1 MANVSGRN
9 TTLDGL
15 RGIAAIS
22 VCAYHLTSKLMV
34 PGIFLVRGQIAVDF
48 FFVLSGFVLAL
59 ASEGRLASG
68 QMSPWQFIGR
78 RILRFFP
85 MTALAVAIAA
95 VAVAIYGQGR
105 VVDHTVAQ
113 PVLGIV
119 LSLMWLPVVA
129 GGRLVFF
136 PNNALWSL
144 SGELAINVVFA
155 FTAGMRLRWLIPM
168 HIALVLAFAIL
179 GVPGRY
185 VGYGFQELA
194 NVPLTLLRV
203 AVSFSAGV
211 LVFRLRDRFGGAP
224 SVHPLWLVALLMGA
238 MLMPGGAAP
247 WRTAYS
253 LAYIVLLFPLLV
265 WLAADARPMF
275 QRLGAALGDLSF
287 PLYAVH
293 LPFVAVVAGVL
304 LPEPLWVRLLGAW
317 TVVALLSIMALALDR
332 FVDLPLRKALIRMF
346 TRRSSG
352 APRTAPAWNPLPPVP
367 EEERQPARG

>member
-1 MANVSGRN
+1 LANVSGRN

-144 SGELAINVVFA
+144 SGELAINIVFA
-155 FTAGMRLRWLIPM
+155 FAAGMRLRWLIPL

-179 GVPGRY
+179 GIPGRY

-211 LVFRLRDRFGGAP
+211 LVFRLRDLFGSAP

-238 MLMPGGAAP
+238 MLMPGGAAT
-247 WRTAYS
+247 WRTLYS

-304 LPEPLWVRLLGAW
+304 LPAPLWVRLLGAW
-317 TVVALLSIMALALDR
+317 TVVAVLSVMALGLDR

-346 TRRSSG
+346 TRRPVRAQGHRGVPDPLS
-352 APRTAPAWNPLPPVP
+352 PRSV
-367 EEERQPARG
+367 